1 MACKDRDMSTLWRI
15 MVREW
20 RRIVAQPLCWGC
32 MIGAPLF
39 GILFFVTLLNEGLP
53 EHIPTAVVDLDN
65 SALSRSFVRQLQAQQ
80 AIDIALQCDTY
91 IDAVQAMQR
100 NEVYG
105 FVLIPSRF
113 EELLFDGKQPPLSFY
128 TNDAYLIPGSLLY
141 ECYTTQSMLISAA
154 VIQDLLLSLGFS
166 PQRIM
171 SLLQPIAIDSH
182 ALGNPWVNYSIYL
195 SNSFLPAM
203 LQLMVL
209 LVTMYAVASEF
220 KKGSVRSWLL
230 AARGSFL
237 MALAGKL
244 LVYTLVFFV
253 EGVLLQSM
261 LYGYLHFPLHTSIW
275 RMMCAMFLLV
285 VASQSIVL
293 IVLSLVSSH
302 SIAFSAVSVLGV
314 VSFSLG
320 GFSFPVPDM
329 YAPFKVLTNLLP
341 VRHYFLIYVNNAL
354 NGYPLY
360 YCRDAYMALL
370 LFVVIALLMLPR
382 MYRAVVCYERNENV
396 ETFKS

>member
-1 MACKDRDMSTLWRI
+1 MSTLWRI

-141 ECYTTQSMLISAA
+141 ECYTTQSMLMSAA

-220 KKGSVRSWLL
+220 KKGSVRSWQL

-244 LVYTLVFFV
+244 LV
-253 EGVLLQSM
+253 
-261 LYGYLHFPLHTSIW
+261 
-275 RMMCAMFLLV
+275 
-285 VASQSIVL
+285 
-293 IVLSLVSSH
+293 
-302 SIAFSAVSVLGV
+302 
-314 VSFSLG
+314 
-320 GFSFPVPDM
+320 
-329 YAPFKVLTNLLP
+329 
-341 VRHYFLIYVNNAL
+341 
-354 NGYPLY
+354 
-360 YCRDAYMALL
+360 
-370 LFVVIALLMLPR
+370 
-382 MYRAVVCYERNENV
+382 
-396 ETFKS
+396 